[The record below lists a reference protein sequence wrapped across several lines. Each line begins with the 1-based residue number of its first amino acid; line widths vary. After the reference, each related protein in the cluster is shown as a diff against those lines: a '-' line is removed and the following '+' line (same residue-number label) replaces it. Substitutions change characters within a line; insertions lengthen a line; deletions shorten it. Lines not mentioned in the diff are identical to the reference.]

1 MARLSRVGDTI
12 QTLLQ
17 MNIFLS
23 RVLTS
28 VNLGLVTIGFK
39 LVPTELNL

>member
-39 LVPTELNL
+39 LVGIRIHR